1 MMGPQNEPSPLLST
15 RVSVFWFRN
24 GQMASD
30 RVFFLEEISP
40 SDRATAGIIQDMS
53 QYTSQLYK
61 ILPSGNLTFIVD
73 FPIKNCDFP

>member
-1 MMGPQNEPSPLLST
+1 MNQVHYFPPGCRFFDFATDKWQVT
-15 RVSVFWFRN
+15 GF
-24 GQMASD
+24 
-30 RVFFLEEISP
+30 FFLEEISP